1 MPGELNALYDTDEA
15 LQPWYAHGVL
25 HLLPTETSHGI
36 ELAWQLRE
44 RDSRLAAECLA
55 IATRESERSGKALSP
70 RERWR
75 ACMTRSELL
84 RLQARLDEAAALIS
98 ALRPEDAPDPVLA
111 ADLSGAKAD
120 IATGAGNFSERD
132 ECLRQAARFAC
143 LAGEPNRETFYR
155 AVLARLQ
162 VLRGQEPEH
171 DVDTDQAALDARPPY
186 VQAALQQL
194 RATRAFR
201 GGDYAQ
207 AIEAYVRC
215 HQLALGSGQLHLAI
229 IAAGN
234 IGNAFT
240 SLNDHDAALE
250 WVQRGLELALP
261 TGWPSAIGSCQ
272 SQVGEALRHLGRLD
286 LAQQRLDEAE
296 QTLRPLQ
303 ASRYYAIT
311 LSYRAELALDQQRYA
326 EALERLDELQARA
339 EASHA
344 RELAM
349 DMRRSRALALM
360 RLNRLDEAQAVAQS
374 CLEDAC
380 QEQVGDQQV
389 LAHMTLARIARRRHR
404 QQPEAGHLPQA
415 ARHLEQALEAA
426 AAIQHYSPP
435 IELLQL
441 QAQTNADLGRF
452 ELAYEAAVQAGT
464 LRQRMHG
471 HDVTGRMLAMQLRH
485 MTESE
490 RAESA
495 HHRALASAEAQRAEL
510 AQQTSSTLSRLGA
523 IGQEITTKLDAPS
536 VFAVLERHVHALL
549 DARSFAVYLIDAD
562 GLTMS
567 SVFDV
572 EHGEHLPP
580 HRIALDAADSN
591 AARSLRERRELL
603 VSLAPDGSDPSQVP
617 GTMRTLSALFAPLTV
632 GDRVLGVMT
641 IQSPLQDAYG
651 EAERLVFRTLSA
663 YTAIALDNARA
674 YSDLGDA
681 QKQLAAQ
688 EKLAALGAL
697 VAGVA
702 HELNTPIGNSLLMA
716 GTLMNKTDDIESAM
730 AANVLRRSSLVRYL
744 DDARQAAQL
753 IHRGLQTAAGLVASF
768 KQVAVDRTSEQR
780 RTFDLALTVTDI
792 VATMMGVVRKAGHR
806 VEIDIPQGLEVDA
819 YPGPLGQVLSN
830 FINNALLHAFE
841 GSSREGLMTIRA
853 RETDPGW
860 LELEFADDGRGI
872 APELV
877 HRVFEPF
884 FTTKLGRGGTGLG
897 LSISYN
903 IVEQLFGGHL
913 RVQSTPGQGT
923 RFILDLPRQAPQREQ
938 EGEALLHDA
947 AQFAPPE
954 APHEAPH
961 EAPPVP
967 GTGQ

>member
-1 MPGELNALYDTDEA
+1 MPGEFDALYDTDDA
-15 LQPWYAHGVL
+15 LQPWYAQGVL
-25 HLLPTETSHGI
+25 HLLPTETSTCI
-36 ELAWQLRE
+36 RLAWQLRE
-44 RDSRLAAECLA
+44 RDSLRAADCLA

-70 RERWR
+70 DEQWLARL
-75 ACMTRSELL
+75 TQSELL
-84 RLQARLDEAAALIS
+84 RLQARLAEAS
-98 ALRPEDAPDPVLA
+98 ALVASLRAQEAPTPVLA
-111 ADLSGAKAD
+111 ADLHGVRAG
-120 IATGAGNFSERD
+120 IATAAGSFAERD
-132 ECLRQAARFAC
+132 QCLHLAAECAAQ
-143 LAGEPNRETFYR
+143 AGEPDRKTYYR

-162 VLRGQEPEH
+162 VLRGQEPDH
-171 DVDTDQAALDARPPY
+171 AMDTDLQALATLPAY

-201 GGDYAQ
+201 RSDYAQ

-215 HQLALGSGQLHLAI
+215 HQMALSSGQLHLAI
-229 IAAGN
+229 IAASN

-250 WVQRGLELALP
+250 WVQRALDLALP

-303 ASRYYAIT
+303 ASRYYAIA
-311 LSYRAELALDQQRYA
+311 LRYRAELALDQQRYT
-326 EALERLDELQARA
+326 EALERLDALASRNEARD
-339 EASHA
+339 
-344 RELAM
+344 LGM
-349 DMRRSRALALM
+349 DLRRSRALALM
-360 RLNRLDEAQAVAQS
+360 RLRRLDEAQQVAQS
-374 CLEDAC
+374 CLDDAR
-380 QEQVGDQQV
+380 QAQVGDLQV
-389 LAHMTLARIARRRHR
+389 MAHMALAQIARER
-404 QQPEAGHLPQA
+404 QPQA
-415 ARHLEQALEAA
+415 DDSQLAQAAWHLDQALAA
-426 AAIQHYSPP
+426 ASAIQHYAPP
-435 IELLQL
+435 IELLEL

-452 ELAYEAAVQAGT
+452 EVAYRAAVQAGA
-464 LRQRMHG
+464 LRERMHG
-471 HDVTGRMLAMQLRH
+471 QDVTGRMLAMQLRY

-495 HHRALASAEAQRAEL
+495 HHRALAHAEAQRAEL
-510 AQQTSSTLSRLGA
+510 AQQTSGTLARLGA

-572 EHGEHLPP
+572 EHGQHLPP
-580 HRIALDAADSN
+580 HRIRLDADESN
-591 AARSLRERRELL
+591 AARALRERRELL
-603 VSLAPDGSDPSQVP
+603 VNLAPDGSDPSQVP

-632 GDRVLGVMT
+632 GERVLGVMT
-641 IQSPLQDAYG
+641 IQSPQQNAYG
-651 EAERLVFRTLSA
+651 EMERLVFRTLSA

-716 GTLMNKTDDIESAM
+716 GTLQNKTDEMEAAMSA
-730 AANVLRRSSLVRYL
+730 NTLRRSSLVRYF
-744 DDARQAAQL
+744 DEARQAAQL

-780 RTFDLALTVTDI
+780 RVFDLAATVTDI
-792 VATMMGVVRKAGHR
+792 VATMMGVVRKSGHR
-806 VEIDIPQGLEVDA
+806 VEIDIPPGLEIDA

-841 GSSREGLMTIRA
+841 HRSHEGLMLIRA
-853 RETDPGW
+853 RATDPGW
-860 LELEFADDGRGI
+860 LALEFADDGQGI
-872 APELV
+872 PPELL

-913 RVQSTPGQGT
+913 RVQSSPGQGT
-923 RFILDLPRQAPQREQ
+923 RFIMDLPRQAPLRPSAGEVSLHLPA
-938 EGEALLHDA
+938 EG
-947 AQFAPPE
+947 QP
-954 APHEAPH
+954 
-961 EAPPVP
+961 
-967 GTGQ
+967 TGQ

>member
-1 MPGELNALYDTDEA
+1 MSGDVQPLYDTDDA
-15 LQPWYAHGVL
+15 LQAWYAHGVL
-25 HLLPTETSHGI
+25 HLLPAETSTCVA
-36 ELAWQLRE
+36 LAWQLRE
-44 RDSRLAAECLA
+44 RDSRQAAECLA

-70 RERWR
+70 RAQWL
-75 ACMTRSELL
+75 SLL
-84 RLQARLDEAAALIS
+84 TQADLMRLQARLAEASALIAGLAPEAAPS
-98 ALRPEDAPDPVLA
+98 AVLA
-111 ADLSGAKAD
+111 ADLHGVRAA
-120 IATGAGNFSERD
+120 IATGAGNFAERD
-132 ECLRQAARFAC
+132 ECLRQAAQCAA
-143 LAGEPNRETFYR
+143 LAAEPARETFYR

-162 VLRGQEPEH
+162 VLRGQAPED
-171 DVDTDQAALDARPPY
+171 DVATDGLESSTWPAY
-186 VQAALQQL
+186 VQSALQQL

-201 GGDYAQ
+201 QGDYAQ

-215 HQLALGSGQLHLAI
+215 HQLALASGQLHLAI

-250 WVQRGLELALP
+250 WVQRALDLALP
-261 TGWPSAIGSCQ
+261 TGWPSAVGSCQ

-286 LAQQRLDEAE
+286 LAQQRLEEAE

-303 ASRYYAIT
+303 ASRYYAIA
-311 LSYRAELALDQQRYA
+311 LRYRAELAVDQQQYA
-326 EALERLDELQARA
+326 EALERLDALQARA
-339 EASHA
+339 EAAQA
-344 RELAM
+344 RDLAM
-349 DMRRSRALALM
+349 DLRRSRALALM
-360 RLNRLDEAQAVAQS
+360 RLDRLDEAQQVAQS
-374 CLEDAC
+374 CLDDAC
-380 QEQVGDQQV
+380 QQQVGDQQV
-389 LAHMTLARIARRRHR
+389 LAHLLLARIARKRHR
-404 QQPEAGHLPQA
+404 QQPGEEHLALA
-415 ARHLEQALEAA
+415 ARHLERALTAA
-426 AAIQHYSPP
+426 AAIQHYAPP

-441 QAQTNADLGRF
+441 QARTNADLGRF
-452 ELAYEAAVQAGT
+452 ELAYQAAVEASS

-471 HDVTGRMLAMQLRH
+471 QDVTGRMLAMQLRH

-495 HHRALASAEAQRAEL
+495 HHRALAGAEARRAEL
-510 AQQTSSTLSRLGA
+510 AQQTSSTLARLGA

-536 VFAVLERHVHALL
+536 VFAVLERHVNALL

-580 HRIALDAADSN
+580 HRIRLDAEESN
-591 AARSLRERRELL
+591 AARALRERRELL

-632 GDRVLGVMT
+632 GERVLGVMT
-641 IQSPLQDAYG
+641 IQSPQQNAYG
-651 EAERLVFRTLSA
+651 EMERLVFRTLSA

-716 GTLMNKTDDIESAM
+716 GTLLNKTDEIESSM
-730 AANVLRRSSLVRYL
+730 VANTLRRSSLVRYF
-744 DDARQAAQL
+744 DEARQAAQL

-780 RTFDLALTVTDI
+780 RVFDLAQTVTDI

-806 VEIDIPQGLEVDA
+806 VEIDIPPGLEIDG

-841 GSSREGLMTIRA
+841 GSSREGLMTVRA
-853 RETDPGW
+853 RATDPGW
-860 LELEFADDGRGI
+860 IELAFADDGVGI
-872 APELV
+872 PADLL

-913 RVQSTPGQGT
+913 RVHSSPGHGT
-923 RFILDLPRQAPQREQ
+923 CFTLDLPRQAPQREQ
-938 EGEALLHDA
+938 EGEAPLHRA
-947 AQFAPPE
+947 AEGPA
-954 APHEAPH
+954 
-961 EAPPVP
+961 
-967 GTGQ
+967 TGQ

>member
-1 MPGELNALYDTDEA
+1 MPGEFDALYDTDDA
-15 LQPWYAHGVL
+15 LQPWYGQGVL
-25 HLLPTETSHGI
+25 HLLPTETSSCIH
-36 ELAWQLRE
+36 LAWQLRE
-44 RDSRLAAECLA
+44 RDSHQAQDCLA

-70 RERWR
+70 QEHWLARLTQ
-75 ACMTRSELL
+75 ADLL
-84 RLQARLDEAAALIS
+84 RLQARLPEAS
-98 ALRPEDAPDPVLA
+98 ALLASLPEQGAPSLVLA
-111 ADLSGAKAD
+111 ADLQGVQAG
-120 IATGAGNFSERD
+120 IATGTGNFAERD
-132 ECLRQAARFAC
+132 QCLRRAAEWARQAGDQA
-143 LAGEPNRETFYR
+143 RETYYR

-162 VLRGQEPEH
+162 VLRGQEPEL
-171 DVDTDQAALDARPPY
+171 DICARLQQASDGPAY

-201 GGDYAQ
+201 RSDYAQ

-215 HQLALGSGQLHLAI
+215 HQLALSSGQLHLAI

-250 WVQRGLELALP
+250 WVQRGLDLALP
-261 TGWPSAIGSCQ
+261 TGWPSAVGSCQ

-286 LAQQRLDEAE
+286 LARQRLDEAE

-303 ASRYYAIT
+303 ASRYYAIS
-311 LSYRAELALDQQRYA
+311 LRYRAELALDQQQYT
-326 EALERLDELQARA
+326 EALERLNALESRA
-339 EASHA
+339 ES
-344 RELAM
+344 RDLAM
-349 DMRRSRALALM
+349 DLRRSRALALM
-360 RLNRLDEAQAVAQS
+360 RLSRLDEAQQVAQS
-374 CLEDAC
+374 GLDDARHA
-380 QEQVGDQQV
+380 QVGDLQVMAHMV
-389 LAHMTLARIARRRHR
+389 LAQIARERHR
-404 QQPEAGHLPQA
+404 QQPDAGQLVQAAGHLD
-415 ARHLEQALEAA
+415 QALTAA
-426 AAIQHYSPP
+426 SGIQHYSPP
-435 IELLQL
+435 IELLDL

-452 ELAYEAAVQAGT
+452 EVAYQAAVRAGA
-464 LRQRMHG
+464 LRERMHG
-471 HDVTGRMLAMQLRH
+471 QDVTGRMLAMQLRY

-495 HHRALASAEAQRAEL
+495 HHRALAHAEAQRAEM
-510 AQQTSSTLSRLGA
+510 AQQTSGTLARLGA

-549 DARSFAVYLIDAD
+549 DARSIAVYLIDAD

-572 EHGEHLPP
+572 EHGQHLPP
-580 HRIALDAADSN
+580 HRIRLDAEESN
-591 AARSLRERRELL
+591 AARALRERRELL
-603 VSLAPDGSDPSQVP
+603 VALAPDGSDPSQVP

-641 IQSPLQDAYG
+641 IQSPLQNAYG
-651 EAERLVFRTLSA
+651 EMERLVFRTLSA

-716 GTLMNKTDDIESAM
+716 GTLQNKTDEIEAAM
-730 AANVLRRSSLVRYL
+730 STNALRRSSLVRYL

-780 RTFDLALTVTDI
+780 RVFDLALTVTDI

-806 VEIDIPQGLEVDA
+806 VEIDIPPGLEIDA

-841 GSSREGLMTIRA
+841 DSSREGVMTIRA
-853 RETDPGW
+853 RSTDSGW
-860 LELEFADDGRGI
+860 LALEFADDGQGI
-872 APELV
+872 APELL

-903 IVEQLFGGHL
+903 IVEQLFGGRL
-913 RVQSTPGQGT
+913 RVQSSPGQGT
-923 RFILDLPRQAPQREQ
+923 CFILDLPRQAPLRPT
-938 EGEALLHDA
+938 EGEAPLHLGA
-947 AQFAPPE
+947 TEFAPANASE
-954 APHEAPH
+954 GR
-961 EAPPVP
+961 PPP
-967 GTGQ
+967 LPATGQ

>member
-1 MPGELNALYDTDEA
+1 MPGEFDALYDTDDA
-15 LQPWYAHGVL
+15 LQPWYAAGAL
-25 HLLPTETSHGI
+25 HLLPTETSTCI
-36 ELAWQLRE
+36 RLAWQLRE
-44 RDSRLAAECLA
+44 RDSLRAADCLA

-70 RERWR
+70 EEQWFARLTQ
-75 ACMTRSELL
+75 AELL
-84 RLQARLDEAAALIS
+84 RLQARLAEASALIAS
-98 ALRPEDAPDPVLA
+98 LQAQDAPSLVLA
-111 ADLSGAKAD
+111 ADLQGVRAG
-120 IATGAGNFSERD
+120 IATGAGSFAERD
-132 ECLRQAARFAC
+132 QCLHLAAECAAQ
-143 LAGEPNRETFYR
+143 AGEQDRKTYYR

-162 VLRGQEPEH
+162 VLRGQEPDH
-171 DVDTDQAALDARPPY
+171 AMDTDLQAAASLPTY

-201 GGDYAQ
+201 RGDYAQ

-215 HQLALGSGQLHLAI
+215 HQMALSSGQLHLAI

-250 WVQRGLELALP
+250 WVQRALDLALP
-261 TGWPSAIGSCQ
+261 TAWPSAIGSCQ

-296 QTLRPLQ
+296 QSLRPLQ
-303 ASRYYAIT
+303 ASRYYAIA
-311 LSYRAELALDQQRYA
+311 LRYRAELALAQQRYT
-326 EALERLDELQARA
+326 EALERLDALESRTEARD
-339 EASHA
+339 
-344 RELAM
+344 LAM
-349 DMRRSRALALM
+349 DLRRSRALALT
-360 RLNRLDEAQAVAQS
+360 RLGRLDEAQQVAQS
-374 CLEDAC
+374 CLDDAR
-380 QEQVGDQQV
+380 QEQVGDLQV
-389 LAHMTLARIARRRHR
+389 MAHMALAQIARER
-404 QQPEAGHLPQA
+404 QQPQADDSQLAQA
-415 ARHLEQALEAA
+415 AWHLDQALAA
-426 AAIQHYSPP
+426 ASAIQHYAPP
-435 IELLQL
+435 IELLEL

-452 ELAYEAAVQAGT
+452 EVAYQAAVQAGA
-464 LRQRMHG
+464 LRERMHG
-471 HDVTGRMLAMQLRH
+471 QDVTGRMLAMQLRY

-495 HHRALASAEAQRAEL
+495 HHRALAHAEAKRAEL
-510 AQQTSSTLSRLGA
+510 AQQTSGTLARLGT

-572 EHGEHLPP
+572 EHGQHLPP
-580 HRIALDAADSN
+580 HRIRLDAEESN
-591 AARSLRERRELL
+591 AARALRERRELL
-603 VSLAPDGSDPSQVP
+603 VDLAPDGSDPSQVP

-641 IQSPLQDAYG
+641 IQSPQQNAYG
-651 EAERLVFRTLSA
+651 EMERLVFRTLSA

-716 GTLMNKTDDIESAM
+716 GTLQNKTDEMEAAM
-730 AANVLRRSSLVRYL
+730 STNTLRRSSLVRYF
-744 DDARQAAQL
+744 DEARQAAQL

-780 RTFDLALTVTDI
+780 RVFDLAVTVTDI
-792 VATMMGVVRKAGHR
+792 VATMMGLVRKSGHR
-806 VEIDIPQGLEVDA
+806 VEIDIPHGLEIDA

-841 GSSREGLMTIRA
+841 NSSREGVMRIQA
-853 RETDPGW
+853 HATDPGW
-860 LELEFADDGRGI
+860 LALEFSDDGQGI
-872 APELV
+872 APELL

-913 RVQSTPGQGT
+913 RVQSSPGQGT
-923 RFILDLPRQAPQREQ
+923 RFIMDLPRQAPLRPS
-938 EGEALLHDA
+938 EGEVPLHFPA
-947 AQFAPPE
+947 EGRA
-954 APHEAPH
+954 
-961 EAPPVP
+961 
-967 GTGQ
+967 TGQ